1 MVATLELICLV
12 PVVCGCL
19 VLLCRRPQSLRWV
32 VGVGAGLGVL
42 LTVAALLDPA
52 GTVGFGGLL
61 RLDALARVLVAAV
74 AAVGVLST
82 TESFAHWRDELAI
95 PGPAAALVGRGIV
108 RVRVYFFWQQVFLAS
123 LLTAALSGNLGLSW
137 VAIELS
143 TVTSA
148 VLVGFSGGARAIEAA
163 WKYVILCSVGL
174 ALALLTTVLLYALAG
189 GDGIAHL
196 DWTSL
201 ATVAAHFPQGPSK
214 LAFLFA
220 LVGFGTK
227 SGLAPLH
234 TWLPDA
240 HSEAPAPISALLS
253 GVLLVV
259 VLCTLVRVA
268 DITALA
274 TGPAFPDHLLLG
286 AGLVSVAVATP
297 FLVIQDDLKRL
308 LAYSTIEQ
316 IGLVAIGF
324 GLHSRL
330 AVEGAV
336 LQLLVHALTK
346 SGLFFTAG
354 RVARQMGT
362 QRLARLRALG
372 QRAPLL
378 AGALLFGVVTLCGL
392 PPFGMFFS
400 ELAIV
405 QGTARANASLGL
417 LLLALLA
424 VIFAGLVFYAGRVVF
439 GQGGTR
445 TSRVGQRGGWLAL
458 GAPALLSL
466 VVGLW
471 VPHLVGHTV
480 VAAANLIIGGHAG

>member
-1 MVATLELICLV
+1 MVATLEIICLL
-12 PVVCGCL
+12 PLTGGAL
-19 VLLCRRPQSLRWV
+19 ALLCRRVHTLRWV
-32 VGVGAGLGVL
+32 VGGASGLGVL
-42 LTVAALLDPA
+42 LTVVLLLRPD
-52 GTVGFGGLL
+52 TVVGPVGLL
-61 RLDALARVLVAAV
+61 RLDALARILLAAV
-74 AAVGVLST
+74 AAVGALST
-82 TESFAHWRDELAI
+82 AESFAHWRDELAI
-95 PGPAAALVGRGIV
+95 SGPDAALQGRGIV
-108 RVRVYFFWQQVFLAS
+108 RVRVYFFWQQAFLAS
-123 LLTAALSGNLGLSW
+123 MLGAALSGNLGFSW
-137 VAIELS
+137 VAIEFS

-148 VLVGFSGGARAIEAA
+148 VLVGYSGGVRAVEAA

-189 GDGIAHL
+189 GGGIAHL
-196 DWTSL
+196 GWTSL
-201 ATVAAHFPQGPSK
+201 ATVAAAFPPGPAK

-227 SGLAPLH
+227 AGLAPLH
-234 TWLPDA
+234 AWLPDA

-268 DITALA
+268 DLTALA

-286 AGLVSVAVATP
+286 AGVVSIAVATP
-297 FLVIQDDLKRL
+297 FLVVQDDLKRL

-316 IGLVAIGF
+316 IGLMAVGF

-354 RVARQMGT
+354 RVAHQMGT
-362 QRLARLRALG
+362 QRLARLRAIG
-372 QRAPLL
+372 RQAPLL
-378 AGALLFGVVTLCGL
+378 AAGLAFGILTLCGL

-400 ELAIV
+400 ELAIL
-405 QGTARANASLGL
+405 QGTMAANIGLGL

-424 VIFAGLVFYAGRVVF
+424 AIFSGLAFYAGRVVF
-439 GQGGTR
+439 GRSGGGPVRPTAQ
-445 TSRVGQRGGWLAL
+445 SASFVL

-471 VPHLVGHTV
+471 VPGLVGHTV
-480 VAAANLIIGGHAG
+480 AAAATLILGGHA